1 MSILFVCLIAFVLA
15 FVSSMPIA
23 GPVAVMVV
31 SRGIEGR
38 FTEARKVGIGSAVS
52 EGIWAGVAFATFS
65 TLFVRYPSAVP
76 IAHSVTSVVLFI
88 VGLQFVRWKPREFT
102 GGEAEEEKSQ
112 RGAAL
117 LGFLTSLFN
126 PTVLVSWSATSA
138 VIQSRHIVEMKAILA
153 IPFGISVAAGIMCW
167 FAMLV
172 AIMTRYQAKLP
183 RRFLTWFIRGT
194 GLFLIGF
201 ALWTVVGVLRNL

>member
-1 MSILFVCLIAFVLA
+1 MSVLIVCVLAFVLA

-38 FTEARKVGIGSAVS
+38 FVEARNVGIGSAIS
-52 EGIWAGVAFATFS
+52 EGMWAGVAFATFS

-76 IAHSVTSVVLFI
+76 IAHSVTSVVLFA
-88 VGLQFVRWKPREFT
+88 VGLQFVRWRPREFSSV
-102 GGEAEEEKSQ
+102 EKESSN
-112 RGAAL
+112 RGAGL
-117 LGFLTSLFN
+117 LGFLTSLLN

-138 VIQSRHIVEMKAILA
+138 VIQSRHIVEMRAILA
-153 IPFGISVAAGIMCW
+153 IPFGISVAAGIACW

-172 AIMTRYQAKLP
+172 AIMARYQAKLP

-194 GLFLIGF
+194 GAFLILF
-201 ALWTVVGVLRNL
+201 ALWTVFGVIRNLLK